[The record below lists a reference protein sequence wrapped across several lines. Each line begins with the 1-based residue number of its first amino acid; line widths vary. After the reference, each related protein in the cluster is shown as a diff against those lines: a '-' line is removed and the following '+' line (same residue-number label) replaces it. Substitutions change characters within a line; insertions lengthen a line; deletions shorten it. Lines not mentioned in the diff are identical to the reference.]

1 MAEFVDVL
9 KMARRMC
16 ESIDKCG
23 DCPLMDAST
32 ELCYL
37 DKYPKEYNDK
47 DFIRH
52 EAAIMKWAAENPEV
66 RYPTW
71 QEWNDLNFPDS
82 DDYNTP
88 CGFMPKKKVEA
99 LMGKKCI
106 NLSCS
111 QCIKSP
117 IPADI
122 AEKLGIQPIAK
133 ENSG

>member
-1 MAEFVDVL
+1 MAEFFEVM
-9 KMARRMC
+9 KQARRMC
-16 ESIDKCG
+16 NEMDECEV
-23 DCPLMDAST
+23 CPLYDGFSECCLLSDGSLCHMDS
-32 ELCYL
+32 
-37 DKYPKEYNDK
+37 
-47 DFIRH
+47 DFARY
-52 EAAIMKWAAENPEV
+52 EADIMKWAAENPES

-122 AEKLGIQPIAK
+122 AKKLGIQPITK